1 MADDCRVKEDD
12 VSHCQKC
19 GNATDYLLA
28 QGVLE
33 DHIIR
38 IELDQR
44 RYYRYRNPIILC
56 EDVEKRIHDKAGDQF
71 YLFVDEVQFT
81 STVRDEENGGIEVT
95 IYDMLNELKSYKNL
109 DVYVTGSNSRM
120 LSKDIATEFRG
131 RATQVH
137 VYPLSFQEFYSSVRG
152 DKQTALDQ
160 YMLYGGMPRT
170 EAAEGWMEA
179 LDISSLR
186 DAMPAELSGGE
197 LRRMAIAR
205 TLTADPAVILAD
217 EPTGDLDNENTEIV
231 LNALKQAAKAGKAV
245 LVVSHED
252 DAEAFADRVLH
263 MENGNLTES

>member
-1 MADDCRVKEDD
+1 M
-12 VSHCQKC
+12 
-19 GNATDYLLA
+19 
-28 QGVLE
+28 VLRAE
-33 DHIIR
+33 NIS
-38 IELDQR
+38 R
-44 RYYRYRNPIILC
+44 RYFRKHGEANFFEAVCPVSLSL
-56 EDVEKRIHDKAGDQF
+56 EGGKFTVLNGKSGSGKTTLLNMLAGLLTPSDGKVF
-71 YLFVDEVQFT
+71 LDET
-81 STVRDEENGGIEVT
+81 DL
-95 IYDMLNELKSYKNL
+95 Y
-109 DVYVTGSNSRM
+109 
-120 LSKDIATEFRG
+120 
-131 RATQVH
+131 
-137 VYPLSFQEFYSSVRG
+137 
-152 DKQTALDQ
+152 ALDDKELSRLRSEKIGVIPQ
-160 YMLYGGMPRT
+160 GRSAVDTLTVYENIVLPGILYGGMPRT

-252 DAEAFADRVLH
+252 DAEAFADRVLR